1 VDINEFMKDV
11 ETLLD
16 SSVATDGYLIG
27 TGEDADDHIKDLSQ
41 IDFDALKSRFEK
53 GKKNTELERLKAAID
68 RSLSK
73 MVEENKSRTD
83 FKERFEQL
91 IADYNAGS
99 LNVDILFDELVNFT
113 QDLNEEAERH
123 IKENLS
129 EEELAIFDILTR
141 PDMQLAEKEADDI
154 KQVCRDLLNRLRAE
168 KLVLDWKKKQNT
180 VADVEVT
187 IGKVLDSG
195 LSEKFE
201 KEVYDEKCRL
211 IFSHV
216 YDCYMGE
223 GKTIY
228 ETFASTS

>member
-1 VDINEFMKDV
+1 MSLYFLLGTLSYAGQKMVRDNPDLIVAATRNIQVVGAEFLGQYGVLGRYD
-11 ETLLD
+11 
-16 SSVATDGYLIG
+16 YLM
-27 TGEDADDHIKDLSQ
+27 
-41 IDFDALKSRFEK
+41 
-53 GKKNTELERLKAAID
+53 
-68 RSLSK
+68 

-123 IKENLS
+123 IRENLS

-141 PDMQLAEKEADDI
+141 PDMQLTQKETDDI
-154 KQVCRDLLNRLRAE
+154 KQVCRDLLNTLRAE
-168 KLVLDWKKKQNT
+168 KLVLDWKKRQNT
-180 VADVEVT
+180 VAAVEVT

-195 LSEKFE
+195 LPPQFE
-201 KEVYDEKCRL
+201 KEVYDTKCQL
-211 IFSHV
+211 IFDHV

-223 GKTIY
+223 GKSIY
-228 ETFASTS
+228 ETAATAP